1 MGRGIKAGKKKKLDK
16 KIREVVDAHSE
27 FEKRRLVEEIKDDVT
42 REMTDLIMY
51 QHNIDVL
58 AMMFA
63 LRDEFGFGKERLI
76 RTLKRASSHSDNMFV
91 NKMNVDEM
99 LDILETETGIKEDDL
114 VFTHEIEVM
123 EDVL

>member
-63 LRDEFGFGKERLI
+63 LRDEFGFGRERLI

-114 VFTHEIEVM
+114 VFTHEIGVM